1 MVWAVLLT
9 DPHVFIIMCKSKS
22 GTLNFAFICKSQKIL
37 SFNKVYILYEFP
49 KKKVFMEFI

>member
-37 SFNKVYILYEFP
+37 SFDKVYILYEFP